1 MNDYFHDLKGE
12 ALTNNYFRHVIE
24 TGENMQVVLMSIAPG
39 EEIGMEV
46 HPDNEQFLLSVAGQ
60 GKVIL
65 NGVAAEFNE
74 GDMVL
79 VKAGVKHN
87 FITVGNEP
95 MKIITL
101 YSPPH
106 HAPGTIHKTKAA
118 ADASE

>member
-12 ALTNNYFRHVIE
+12 ALANNYFRRVVE
-24 TGENMQVVLMSIAPG
+24 TGEKMQVVLMSIAPG
-39 EEIGMEV
+39 EEIGLEV

-60 GKVIL
+60 GKVTL
-65 NGVAAEFNE
+65 NGEESEFNE
-74 GDMVL
+74 GDIVL
-79 VKAGVKHN
+79 VKAGVEHN

-95 MKIITL
+95 ITITL

-106 HAPGTIHKTKAA
+106 HAPGTIHKTKVE

>member
-106 HAPGTIHKTKAA
+106 HAPGTIHKTKAE

>member
-1 MNDYFHDLKGE
+1 MNNYFHDIKGE
-12 ALTNNYFRHVIE
+12 ALANNYFRRVVE
-24 TGENMQVVLMSIAPG
+24 TGEKMQVVLMSIAPG

-46 HPDNEQFLLSVAGQ
+46 HPDNEQFLLSVAGR

-65 NGVAAEFNE
+65 NGEENEFNA

-79 VKAGVKHN
+79 VKAGMEHN

-106 HAPGTIHKTKAA
+106 HAPGTIHKTKAEA
-118 ADASE
+118 EASE